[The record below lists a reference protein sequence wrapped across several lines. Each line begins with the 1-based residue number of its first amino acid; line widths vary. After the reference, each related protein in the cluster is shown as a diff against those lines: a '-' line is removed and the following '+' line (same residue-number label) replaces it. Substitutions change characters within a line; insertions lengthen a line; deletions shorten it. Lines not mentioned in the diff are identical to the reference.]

1 MRKAK
6 QSITIHFN
14 CGDLNKSDFHRHVH
28 SDVWSPGGGTVWEG
42 LGYVFL
48 LKEVC
53 QCPPHSLLVLSASWS
68 PTMVVMNSILGNC
81 KTQIKYIFKRSIFRH
96 FMSRL
101 LHSEN
106 TCISYIQ
113 YNGHFARLKSKKQ
126 NKQTK
131 KVCSSPPQPLHPA
144 IEGVHSQPAIVLAFS
159 ARKKRIR
166 TLKDC

>member
-131 KVCSSPPQPLHPA
+131 TNKQTNKQKPDFLNSVKTRWQTLNILKHILPPS
-144 IEGVHSQPAIVLAFS
+144 G
-159 ARKKRIR
+159 
-166 TLKDC
+166 